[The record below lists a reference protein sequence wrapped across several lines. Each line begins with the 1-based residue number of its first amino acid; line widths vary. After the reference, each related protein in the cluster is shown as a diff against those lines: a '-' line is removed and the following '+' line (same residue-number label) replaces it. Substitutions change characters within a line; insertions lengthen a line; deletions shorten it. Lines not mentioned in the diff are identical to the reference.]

1 MLVDD
6 LDHHL
11 AEAGSIER
19 AAVPMAMYLAWCANL
34 QLLDADFQRMHEGP
48 LLRLRYREIS
58 PAEFLTTTC
67 GGRLSVSE
75 FNSQGRHFTQAYYPD
90 YLEDLRGIMNGEPYT
105 AADDWET
112 YDQIAAVLTRRL
124 MRGAYSENR
133 KSANRKSANRKSEN
147 RKWWQ
152 LWR

>member
-34 QLLDADFQRMHEGP
+34 HLLDSDFQSTHEAP

-67 GGRLSVSE
+67 GGRLTTSE
-75 FNSQGRHFTQAYYPD
+75 LNDQGRRFTEAHYAD
-90 YLEDLRGIMNGEPYT
+90 YLGDFRGLMNGEPYS
-105 AADDWET
+105 AADDWGT
-112 YDQIAAVLTRRL
+112 YDRIAAILTRRL
-124 MRGAYSENR
+124 MTGNESGSSRGSSKRGRSE
-133 KSANRKSANRKSEN
+133 A

>member
-34 QLLDADFQRMHEGP
+34 QLLDADFQRSHEAP

-67 GGRLSVSE
+67 GGSLSTSV
-75 FNSQGRHFTQAYYPD
+75 FNAQGRRFTQACYAD
-90 YLEDLRGIMNGEPYT
+90 YLGDFRGITNGEPYS
-105 AADDWET
+105 AADDWGT
-112 YDQIAAVLTRRL
+112 YDAIAAVLTRRL
-124 MRGAYSENR
+124 MTGDEPGTSRG
-133 KSANRKSANRKSEN
+133 